1 MRGIHR
7 TSHVS
12 LQFVVV
18 EKTTSPMWTCWI
30 STYSSFR
37 FCPCQWKRTQHLSS
51 SFIHLSNGNK
61 PVSLSRAAKRSRLSV
76 YATEKDTL
84 DKPTNKSDSSSNYRQ
99 LLGMKGASS
108 EKDIP
113 KWRIHLQLMKPV
125 TWIPLIWGVVCGAAA
140 SGNFEW
146 NLDNVSKA
154 ALCMLLSGP
163 LLTGYTQTLNDYY
176 DKDIDAIN
184 EPYRPIP
191 SGAISEEAVKAQIL
205 VLLSGGLGLAYLLD
219 KLQSHDSPVLFYV
232 ALFGSFLAYIYS
244 APPLK
249 LKRSGWIGNY
259 ALGASYISLPWWA
272 GQSLFGTLDYKV
284 MALTLLYSLAG
295 LGIAVVNDFK
305 SVQGDKKLGLRSIPV
320 EFGIDGAKWI
330 SVFLIDAFQALIAG
344 VLFAIH
350 ETPYAVGVVACILP
364 QVYFQ
369 FRLFLKDPLK
379 YDVQYQASAQPFL
392 VIGILITALAIGNH
406 HGML

>member
-1 MRGIHR
+1 MAPRN
-7 TSHVS
+7 
-12 LQFVVV
+12 
-18 EKTTSPMWTCWI
+18 TCWLLP
-30 STYSSFR
+30 SLLR
-37 FCPCQWKRTQHLSS
+37 FSVLPSPIQQHSS
-51 SFIHLSNGNK
+51 SFLTKHRVLCC
-61 PVSLSRAAKRSRLSV
+61 PPRTRTRLLIC
-76 YATEKDTL
+76 ATQK
-84 DKPTNKSDSSSNYRQ
+84 SSSDNKENNTLVQESGSNWSMRQ
-99 LLGMKGASS
+99 LLGMKGATS
-108 EKDIP
+108 KGKTP

-125 TWIPLIWGVVCGAAA
+125 TWIPLVWGVVCGTAA

-146 NLDNVSKA
+146 NWDNVSKV
-154 ALCMLLSGP
+154 ALCMFLSGP

-191 SGAISEEAVKAQIL
+191 SGAISEEAVKAQII
-205 VLLSGGLGLAYLLD
+205 VLLSGGLGLAYALD
-219 KLQSHDSPVLFYV
+219 QLQGHESPNVFYV
-232 ALFGSFLAYIYS
+232 ALFGCFLAYIYS

-305 SVQGDKKLGLRSIPV
+305 SVQGDKELGLRSIPV
-320 EFGIDGAKWI
+320 QFGIDGAKWI
-330 SVFLIDAFQALIAG
+330 SVFLIDTFQALVAA
-344 VLFAIH
+344 VLFSIH

-364 QVYFQ
+364 QIYFQ

-406 HGML
+406 HGIL

>member
-1 MRGIHR
+1 MQHQQPCRLFIFPTLLR
-7 TSHVS
+7 CPNFCTQCRWKYVQKCSYTSLFKS
-12 LQFVVV
+12 
-18 EKTTSPMWTCWI
+18 
-30 STYSSFR
+30 
-37 FCPCQWKRTQHLSS
+37 KRTLWVSTRRSSPLVCSLKESPDKETEEQNKNAATQLS
-51 SFIHLSNGNK
+51 F
-61 PVSLSRAAKRSRLSV
+61 
-76 YATEKDTL
+76 
-84 DKPTNKSDSSSNYRQ
+84 RQ

-108 EKDIP
+108 EDNIP

-125 TWIPLIWGVVCGAAA
+125 TWIPLIWGVICGAAA

-146 NLDNVSKA
+146 NLDNISKA

-191 SGAISEEAVKAQIL
+191 SGAISEQAVKAQIII
-205 VLLSGGLGLAYLLD
+205 LLSGGLGLAFSLD
-219 KLQSHDSPVLFYV
+219 KLQEHESPTLFFV
-232 ALFGSFLAYIYS
+232 ALLGCFLAYIYS

-284 MALTLLYSLAG
+284 MLLTLLYSLAG

-305 SVQGDKKLGLRSIPV
+305 SVEGDRKLGLRSIPV
-320 EFGIDGAKWI
+320 EFGIEGAKWI
-330 SVFLIDAFQALIAG
+330 SVFLIDTFQALIAA
-344 VLFAIH
+344 VLFSIH
-350 ETPYAVGVVACILP
+350 ETPYACGVVACILP

-392 VIGILITALAIGNH
+392 VVGILLTALAIGNH
-406 HGML
+406 HGIL